1 MTNDEYERLPK
12 EEADALRGI
21 HWAMIAKIH
30 EKYLEGR
37 GGFEDC
43 SAETLSR
50 MLREHVEKGDPV
62 DVANFCAFLHHNKQ
76 RIV

>member
-1 MTNDEYERLPK
+1 MMKEKEAVVRL
-12 EEADALRGI
+12 AV
-21 HWAMIAKIH
+21 AMNKKLH
-30 EKYLEGR
+30 EKSLEGR

-62 DVANFCAFLHHNKQ
+62 DVANFCAFLHHNGQ